1 MNSNSP
7 SKKANIRFGVSRIPD
22 LNFDLTGLAVLLKV
36 DVDGKV
42 CVDVAHL
49 VLEALGDTNDQVVN
63 DGADSPEGSDT
74 LAGTV
79 VHLDRDHILLGA
91 AEGDGNVREVLN
103 ELAWRR
109 ERKNVSVGRLRH
121 SSSWCTTVTGDAN
134 IEDWVLAY
142 LGVPRRSQFA
152 NECEGSL

>member
-1 MNSNSP
+1 M
-7 SKKANIRFGVSRIPD
+7 
-22 LNFDLTGLAVLLKV
+22 
-36 DVDGKV
+36 

-49 VLEALGDTNDQVVN
+49 VLEALGDTSDQVVN

-91 AEGDGNVREVLN
+91 AEGDGNVRKVLN

-109 ERKNVSVGRLRH
+109 ERKNVSVGRLRR
-121 SSSWCTTVTGDAN
+121 SSSWCTPVTGDAN